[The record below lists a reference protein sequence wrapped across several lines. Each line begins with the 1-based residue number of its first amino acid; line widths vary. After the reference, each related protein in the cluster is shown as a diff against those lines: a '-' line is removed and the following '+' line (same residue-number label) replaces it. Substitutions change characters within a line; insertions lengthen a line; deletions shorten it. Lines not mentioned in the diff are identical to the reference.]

1 MLRLRRERRHG
12 GPDHVRVETE
22 VLVTGVGRAGDFTVT
37 PHSGPGADG
46 AAGVAGAGRA
56 APQCGADDVR
66 DGATRGFPEDQGG
79 GGGPGGRAVLG
90 HQRLRQQAGTPQVA
104 KLPVKTD
111 SQLGDLGP
119 AGQLPASLG
128 RQREVITAGRN
139 EIIEIN

>member
-66 DGATRGFPEDQGG
+66 DGATRGFPQDQGRAGCPG
-79 GGGPGGRAVLG
+79 GGAVLG
-90 HQRLRQQAGTPQVA
+90 HQRLGQQAGAPEVPQ
-104 KLPVKTD
+104 LPVQTD
-111 SQLGDLGP
+111 SQLGHLRP
-119 AGQLPASLG
+119 VGQLPASL
-128 RQREVITAGRN
+128 RREREVITAVMLK
-139 EIIEIN
+139 